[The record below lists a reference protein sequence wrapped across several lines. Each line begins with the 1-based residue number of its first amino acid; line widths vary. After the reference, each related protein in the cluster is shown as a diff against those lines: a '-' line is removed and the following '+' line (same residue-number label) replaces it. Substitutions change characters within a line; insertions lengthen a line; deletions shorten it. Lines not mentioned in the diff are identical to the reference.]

1 MAKLIKHSYSMKYYT
16 ADKKRNV
23 CKNSS
28 EKFSKNAAMWKS
40 QWHGVI
46 SLRY

>member
-1 MAKLIKHSYSMKYYT
+1 MAKLIKYSYRMEYYA
-16 ADKKRNV
+16 ADKKRNA

-40 QWHGVI
+40 Q
-46 SLRY
+46 